1 MNSEARTRWVG
12 RSTVAV
18 AAVAVIAFAWSRRDT
33 NAPLDV
39 GRMAPDYAG
48 ASLAGDTTR
57 LSDLRGKVILLNVW
71 ATWCRPC
78 LKEMPAL
85 QRLHDQLAADG
96 FTVLAVSVDN
106 VNFALGDPAEA
117 VRAFVHDNAI
127 TFPVLLDPTNRIEN
141 AYPVH
146 GLPMSYLI
154 DRDGRIRGR
163 YLGPREWDEPEF
175 EAEIRSLLD
184 TET

>member
-1 MNSEARTRWVG
+1 MSSEARKRWVG
-12 RSTVAV
+12 RIVVASV
-18 AAVAVIAFAWSRRDT
+18 AIAVITLAWRLRDP

-48 ASLAGDTTR
+48 ASLTGDTTR
-57 LSDLRGKVILLNVW
+57 LSDLRGHVVLLNVW

-85 QRLHDQLAADG
+85 QRLHDALAADG

-106 VNFALGDPAEA
+106 VNFAMGDPAQA
-117 VRAFVHDNAI
+117 VRAFVRDHAI
-127 TFPVLLDPTNRIEN
+127 TFPVLLDPASRIEN
-141 AYPVH
+141 AFPYH
-146 GLPMSYLI
+146 GLPMTYLI
-154 DRDGRIRGR
+154 GRDGRIRGK

-184 TET
+184 AET